1 MNLAWQSWSDF
12 FAMGGYGLYVW
23 GSFAVTA
30 AVMLGEVWAL
40 RAARRT
46 LARADHNDADLEGT
60 PDET

>member
-1 MNLAWQSWSDF
+1 MNLHWQSWSDF

-40 RAARRT
+40 RASRRT
-46 LARADHNDADLEGT
+46 LARDDYNDAALERT

>member
-12 FAMGGYGLYVW
+12 LAMGGYGLYVW

-40 RAARRT
+40 RATRRA
-46 LARADHNDADLEGT
+46 LAHDDHNDAGLEGS

>member
-30 AVMLGEVWAL
+30 AVLLGEVWAL
-40 RAARRT
+40 CAARRA
-46 LARADHNDADLEGT
+46 LVRDDNNHAALEGT
-60 PDET
+60 ADET